1 MSGKIVDQNNDETGE
16 IVSVAD
22 QPVSMKVIQSIYNE
36 ITGKTEKIGRSLSDD
51 HDIDL
56 GALKQLNHK
65 INQMLEQYNVVGK
78 NCSVTLYH
86 VDDCKNQYSS
96 FERFELYDSSSMSP
110 CENVQLK
117 YNFLIVLPET
127 KQPQSYKITVN
138 LHSRVALKQKAESE
152 HGINQRFI
160 RIVARQTGRYD
171 IEYVDYTV
179 ARNFQTA
186 IDQWY
191 SSVVKDKENK
201 MIQFLQD
208 KSEHFDS
215 IFRILTVAVLSFA
228 IFKNAESLIGE
239 LPTFQSVFLAGV
251 FSFSS
256 IYLLGMIAFKL
267 GSFTERS
274 IDGHQAIS
282 GLRLNIGDKKAF
294 ENFDKSNSKSIKGA
308 VWSTVLVVAIN
319 VFSTYLSSLLGFG
332 S

>member
-1 MSGKIVDQNNDETGE
+1 MSGEILDQNNDETG

-36 ITGKTEKIGRSLSDD
+36 ITGKTEKIGKSLSDD

-138 LHSRVALKQKAESE
+138 LHSRVALKKKAESE
-152 HGINQRFI
+152 HGISR
-160 RIVARQTGRYD
+160 RIITMVSRRTGQYD

-191 SSVVKDKENK
+191 SSVVKGKENK
-201 MIQFLQD
+201 IVQFLQD

-215 IFRILTVAVLSFA
+215 IFRILTVAILSFA

-239 LPTFQSVFLAGV
+239 LPTLQSVFLAGV

-267 GSFTERS
+267 GSFAERS

-282 GLRLNIGDKKAF
+282 GLRLNIGDQKAF
-294 ENFDKSNSKSIKGA
+294 ESFGNSNSKSLKGA
-308 VWSTVLVVAIN
+308 FWSTVLVVAIN
-319 VFSTYLSSLLGFG
+319 VFSTYLSSLLAFG

>member
-1 MSGKIVDQNNDETGE
+1 MSGEIVGQNNDEIG
-16 IVSVAD
+16 IVRVAG
-22 QPVSMKVIQSIYNE
+22 QPVSMKVIQSIYNQ

-51 HDIDL
+51 HDINF

-65 INQMLEQYNVVGK
+65 INQMLEQYNVVSK

-152 HGINQRFI
+152 HGISRRII
-160 RIVARQTGRYD
+160 RMVSKITGQYD
-171 IEYVDYTV
+171 IEFVDYTV

-191 SSVVKDKENK
+191 SSVVKGKENK
-201 MIQFLQD
+201 IIQFFQD

-215 IFRILTVAVLSFA
+215 IFRILTVAILSFA
-228 IFKNAESLIGE
+228 ILKNVENLIGE
-239 LPTFQSVFLAGV
+239 LPTLQSVFLAGV

-256 IYLLGMIAFKL
+256 IYLLGMIAFIL
-267 GSFTERS
+267 GSFTERL

-282 GLRLNIGDKKAF
+282 GLRLNIGDENSF
-294 ENFDKSNSKSIKGA
+294 ESYTKSNSKSLTGA
-308 VWSTVLVVAIN
+308 LLSTFLVVAIN
-319 VFSTYLSSLLGFG
+319 VFSTYLSSLLTFG

>member
-1 MSGKIVDQNNDETGE
+1 MSIEIIDQNNDETG
-16 IVSVAD
+16 IVSVAG

-36 ITGKTEKIGRSLSDD
+36 ITGKTEKIGKSLSDD

-56 GALKQLNHK
+56 GALKQLNYK
-65 INQMLEQYNVVGK
+65 INQMLEQYNVVSK

-127 KQPQSYKITVN
+127 KQPQSYKITVSLN
-138 LHSRVALKQKAESE
+138 SRVALNKKAEFE
-152 HGINQRFI
+152 HGISRRFLNMVS
-160 RIVARQTGRYD
+160 RRTGQYD

-191 SSVVKDKENK
+191 SSVVKGNENK
-201 MIQFLQD
+201 IVQFLQD
-208 KSEHFDS
+208 KSEHFNS
-215 IFRILTVAVLSFA
+215 IFRILTVAISSFA

-239 LPTFQSVFLAGV
+239 LPTLQSVFLAGV

-267 GSFTERS
+267 GSSAERS

-282 GLRLNIGDKKAF
+282 GLRLNIGDEKAF
-294 ENFDKSNSKSIKGA
+294 ESFGNFNSKSLKGA
-308 VWSTVLVVAIN
+308 VWSTVLIVAIN
-319 VFSTYLSSLLGFG
+319 IFSTYLSSLLDFG

>member
-1 MSGKIVDQNNDETGE
+1 MSGEIVDQNNDETG

-110 CENVQLK
+110 CENIQLE

-138 LHSRVALKQKAESE
+138 LHSRVALKKKVESE
-152 HGINQRFI
+152 HGMSRRII
-160 RIVARQTGRYD
+160 RIIARRTGQYD

-191 SSVVKDKENK
+191 SSVVKGKENK
-201 MIQFLQD
+201 IVQFLQD
-208 KSEHFDS
+208 KSEHFNS
-215 IFRILTVAVLSFA
+215 IFRILTVAILSFA
-228 IFKNAESLIGE
+228 IFKNVESLIGE
-239 LPTFQSVFLAGV
+239 LPTLQSVFLAGV
-251 FSFSS
+251 FSFSL

-282 GLRLNIGDKKAF
+282 GLRLNIGDKNAF
-294 ENFDKSNSKSIKGA
+294 ESFGNSNSKSLKSA
-308 VWSTVLVVAIN
+308 VWSTVLVVVIN
-319 VFSTYLSSLLGFG
+319 VFSTYLSSLLAFG

>member
-1 MSGKIVDQNNDETGE
+1 MPSGNVDQNNDDIG
-16 IVSVAD
+16 IVRIAD
-22 QPVSMKVIQSIYNE
+22 QPVSMKVIQSIYNQ

-51 HDIDL
+51 HDINL

-65 INQMLEQYNVVGK
+65 INQMLEQYNVFGK

-127 KQPQSYKITVN
+127 KQPQSYKIIVN

-152 HGINQRFI
+152 HGISRRII
-160 RIVARQTGRYD
+160 RMVTKRTGQYD

-186 IDQWY
+186 IEHWY
-191 SSVVKDKENK
+191 SSVVKGKENK
-201 MIQFLQD
+201 IVQFLQD
-208 KSEHFDS
+208 RSEHFAS
-215 IFRILTVAVLSFA
+215 IFRILTVAILSFV
-228 IFKNAESLIGE
+228 IFKNSESLIGE
-239 LPTFQSVFLAGV
+239 LPTLQSVFSAGV

-256 IYLLGMIAFKL
+256 IYFLGMIAFKL

-282 GLRLNIGDKKAF
+282 GLRLNIGDENSF
-294 ENFDKSNSKSIKGA
+294 ESYANSNSKSLKDA
-308 VWSTVLVVAIN
+308 FLSTFLAIAIN
-319 VFSTYLSSLLGFG
+319 VFSAYFTSLLTIG

>member
-1 MSGKIVDQNNDETGE
+1 MSSGVVDQNNDDMG
-16 IVSVAD
+16 IVRIGD
-22 QPVSMKVIQSIYNE
+22 QPVSMKLIQSIYNE
-36 ITGKTEKIGRSLSDD
+36 ITGKTEKIGRTLKDD
-51 HDIDL
+51 HDIDFGGL
-56 GALKQLNHK
+56 RQLNIK
-65 INQMLEQYNVVGK
+65 INQMLDQYSIVSK
-78 NCSVTLYH
+78 NCSVSLYH

-110 CENVQLK
+110 CESIQLE

-152 HGINQRFI
+152 HGMSRRLITLVSKR
-160 RIVARQTGRYD
+160 TGQYE
-171 IEYVDYTV
+171 IEFVDYTV

-186 IDQWY
+186 IEQWY
-191 SSVVKDKENK
+191 SSVVKGKENK
-201 MIQFLQD
+201 TLQFLQD
-208 KSEHFDS
+208 RSEHFAS
-215 IFRILTVAVLSFA
+215 IFRILTVAILSFA

-239 LPTFQSVFLAGV
+239 LPTLQSVFLAGV

-282 GLRLNIGDKKAF
+282 GLRLNIGDENSF
-294 ENFDKSNSKSIKGA
+294 ESYANSNSNSLKYAILSA
-308 VWSTVLVVAIN
+308 VLMVALN
-319 VFSTYLSSLLGFG
+319 VFSTFLSSFLDFG

>member
-1 MSGKIVDQNNDETGE
+1 MSGEIVDQKNDETG
-16 IVSVAD
+16 IVRIAD
-22 QPVSMKVIQSIYNE
+22 QPVSMKVVQSIYNE

-65 INQMLEQYNVVGK
+65 INQILEQYNVVGK
-78 NCSVTLYH
+78 NCSVTLFH

-152 HGINQRFI
+152 HGISRRII
-160 RIVARQTGRYD
+160 RMVSRRTGQYD

-191 SSVVKDKENK
+191 SSVVKGKESK
-201 MIQFLQD
+201 IIQSLQD

-215 IFRILTVAVLSFA
+215 IFRILTVAILSIA
-228 IFKNAESLIGE
+228 IFENAASLIGE
-239 LPTFQSVFLAGV
+239 SPTLQSVFLAGL

-267 GSFTERS
+267 GSFAERS

-294 ENFDKSNSKSIKGA
+294 ESFTNSNSKSLKGA
-308 VWSTVLVVAIN
+308 VWSAALVVAIN
-319 VFSTYLSSLLGFG
+319 VFSTYISSLLAFG